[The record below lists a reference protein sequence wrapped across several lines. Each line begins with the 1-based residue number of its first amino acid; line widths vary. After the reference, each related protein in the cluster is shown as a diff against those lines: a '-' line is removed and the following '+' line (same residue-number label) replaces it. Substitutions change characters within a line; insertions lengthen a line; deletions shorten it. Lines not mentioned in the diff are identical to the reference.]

1 MNFSAGLASLS
12 LEKKKVVHHLNGLGL
27 GGTEKM
33 VQILLGYLS
42 KYDPK
47 YAHFLAFKMEGD
59 KERLSYFRDIL
70 GSNKMLGYG
79 SESEFTQRMRM
90 MKPFVLHRYSAGIP
104 EYPFIPE
111 IKSNVKHFLSTAVFA
126 NQDDTVDISKVIYVS
141 QHLKMRAGFADDPN
155 HVVLRNSVEPPCSE
169 ENLREEL
176 GIPNDAFVFGRIGR
190 DDDSIYDPINIKA
203 YAQVENQN
211 TYFVLVNPGRSAR
224 NDIARYK
231 LVNTKI
237 VERTSS
243 ERRLSQFYNTIDV
256 LAHARLDGECNPANV
271 WEAAAHGKPVISH
284 YGSVYNGHIETIQ
297 DNGFVV
303 LENDVD
309 EYTRIMKAFVD
320 KCIDYDTL
328 SKKCIHNWR
337 HTCTPIIIGSKY
349 KKLLD
354 SLV

>member
-33 VQILLGYLS
+33 VQILLGYLA
-42 KYDPK
+42 KYDPQ
-47 YAHFLAFKMEGD
+47 YDHFLAYKLEGD
-59 KERLSYFRDIL
+59 KERLPYFRDIL
-70 GSNKMLGYG
+70 GSQKMIGY
-79 SESEFTQRMRM
+79 STESEFTQRMEV

-126 NQDDTVDISKVIYVS
+126 NQDDTIDISKVIYVS
-141 QHLKMRAGFADDPN
+141 QHLKMRAGFADNPN
-155 HVVLRNSVEPPCSE
+155 HVVLRNSVESPYSE

-190 DDDSIYDPINIKA
+190 DDDSIYDPININA
-203 YAQVENQN
+203 YAQVENEN
-211 TYFVLVNPGRSAR
+211 TYFILVNPGRAAR
-224 NDIARYK
+224 NDIARYN
-231 LVNTKI
+231 LTNTKI

-256 LAHARLDGECNPANV
+256 LAHSRLDGECNPANV
-271 WEAAAHGKPVISH
+271 WEAAAHGRPVISH
-284 YGSVYNGHIETIQ
+284 YGTVYNGHIETIQ

-309 EYTRIMKAFVD
+309 EYARIMKAFVD
-320 KCIDYDTL
+320 KSIDYDTL
-328 SKKCIHNWR
+328 SKKCIHNWQ

>member
-12 LEKKKVVHHLNGLGL
+12 LEKKKIVHHLNGLGL

-47 YAHFLAFKMEGD
+47 YEHLLAYKRDGD
-59 KERLSYFRDIL
+59 KERLSYFREIL
-70 GSNKMLGYG
+70 GSKKMIGYG
-79 SESEFTQRMRM
+79 SESEFTDRM
-90 MKPFVLHRYSAGIP
+90 KTIQPFALHRYSAGIP
-104 EYPFIPE
+104 EFPFTPT
-111 IKSNVKHFLSTAVFA
+111 IKHNVKHFLSTAVFA
-126 NQDDTVDISKVIYVS
+126 NQDDTIEISKVIYVS
-141 QHLKMRAGFADDPN
+141 QHLKMRAGFADNSN
-155 HVVLRNSVEPPCSE
+155 HVVLRNSVESPYSK

-224 NDIARYK
+224 NDIARYN
-231 LVNTKI
+231 LTNTKI

-320 KCIDYDTL
+320 KSIDYDTL